1 MRLLASFLA
10 IALAC
15 VLGCGGDSSS
25 VMSVW
30 NDGGP
35 GGAAGG
41 SGGALVP
48 TSGGVG
54 GGMGGVV
61 GTGTVAVK
69 GGTRDVATAQCIAT
83 SGGTC
88 PWPSESVSCF
98 KTRCASS
105 LVKCYYSDGVAATG
119 GECQAYAN
127 CMLQCSCDSGRSAC
141 EDTCMQ
147 SYWVT
152 DPACSSCMLNLLT
165 CASTNGCIPPGTC
178 TPSSG
183 GTSGANKT

>member
-1 MRLLASFLA
+1 
-10 IALAC
+10 
-15 VLGCGGDSSS
+15 
-25 VMSVW
+25 MSVW

-48 TSGGVG
+48 SSGGVG

-69 GGTRDVATAQCIAT
+69 GGTRDVATAH
-83 SGGTC
+83 
-88 PWPSESVSCF
+88 
-98 KTRCASS
+98 
-105 LVKCYYSDGVAATG
+105 SDGVAATG